1 MDQGQATA
9 ATVREAGAPPVRIG
23 VDGFNLAMPR
33 GTGVATYGRVLTQAL
48 AGMGHPVDV
57 LYGLPIGP
65 RTPALLREVI
75 FFDSLDQETARKRP
89 VPLTPRWTREALG
102 DLRPSTAIPVPIT
115 GRVLSE
121 GFRSRMPAF
130 DRILN
135 VWDLWAR
142 AERHFKR
149 WGRFMEVSIPD
160 PPAVMHWTYPL
171 PVLLRGARNIYTLHD
186 LVPLRMPYTTLDN
199 KRAYLRLIRGCLR
212 WGDHVCTV
220 SEASRRDIMDLF
232 GAPGGRVTNTYQS
245 AVPASP
251 SVDDAGLA
259 EWLAGLFGLQ
269 RDGYFLYFGALE
281 PKKNVGRLLE
291 AYLASGIQ
299 TPLAVVGGRAWKSEN
314 ELRLIQGAGG
324 QAGRGDAGFA
334 SSGRVRQYEYVPRPW
349 LAGLVRGA
357 RAVVF
362 PSLYEGFGLP
372 VLEAMQ
378 LGTPVI
384 TSTES
389 SLPEVAGD
397 AALLVN
403 PYDTGAIAGA
413 MRALDG
419 DPALR
424 GRLSA
429 AGLEQSARFAMPEYQ
444 ARLQGLYASVLAGPA
459 GMPIRECGAGRI
471 TAAAGRQHGDRL
483 PRGRDCRGPRP
494 GPARA

>member
-1 MDQGQATA
+1 MDQGQAAITQA
-9 ATVREAGAPPVRIG
+9 GQAGAAPFRIG

-75 FFDSLDQETARKRP
+75 FFDSLDQEGGRKP
-89 VPLTPRWTREALG
+89 PWVMTPRWAREALG
-102 DLRPSTAIPVPIT
+102 DLQPSAAIQIPVT

-121 GFRSRMPAF
+121 GFRSRMPAY

-135 VWDLWAR
+135 VWDLWGR

-149 WGRFMEVSIPD
+149 WGRFMSISIPD
-160 PPAVMHWTYPL
+160 PPAIMHWTYPL
-171 PVLLRGARNIYTLHD
+171 PVLLQGARNIYTLHD

-232 GAPGGRVTNTYQS
+232 GAPGDRVTNTYQS
-245 AVPASP
+245 AVPAALP
-251 SVDDAGLA
+251 VDDAGLG

-269 RDGYFLYFGALE
+269 RDGYFLFFGALE

-299 TPLAVVGGRAWKSEN
+299 TPLAVVGGRAWKSEG
-314 ELRLIQGAGG
+314 EMRLVQGANGG
-324 QAGRGDAGFA
+324 KGGDTGFA
-334 SSGRVRQYEYVPRPW
+334 SSGRVRQFEYMPRPW
-349 LAGLVRGA
+349 LTGLVRGA

-378 LGTPVI
+378 LGIPVI

-413 MRALDG
+413 MRALDS

-424 GRLSA
+424 ARLSA

-444 ARLQGLYASVLAGPA
+444 SRLQRLYASVLAGPP
-459 GMPIRECGAGRI
+459 GVPIVAPTR
-471 TAAAGRQHGDRL
+471 DR
-483 PRGRDCRGPRP
+483 
-494 GPARA
+494 

>member
-1 MDQGQATA
+1 MDQSVDQGADQRGDGGAGLGM
-9 ATVREAGAPPVRIG
+9 GAPMRVG

-48 AGMGHPVDV
+48 AGMGHKVDV

-65 RTPALLREVI
+65 RTPALLREVL
-75 FFDSLDQETARKRP
+75 FFDGLDQETARKRP
-89 VPLTPRWTREALG
+89 GIMTPRWAKEVLG
-102 DLRPSTAIPVPIT
+102 LAPTGAVPVPVT

-121 GFRSRMPAF
+121 GFRGRMPDY

-135 VWDLWAR
+135 VQDLWDR

-149 WGRFMEVSIPD
+149 WGRFLRVDIPD

-171 PVLLRGARNIYTLHD
+171 PVLLRGARNVYTMHD

-199 KRAYLRLIRGCLR
+199 KRAYTRLIRGCLR

-220 SEASRRDIMDLF
+220 SDASRRDIMDLF
-232 GAPGGRVTNTYQS
+232 GVPADRITNTFQS
-245 AVPASP
+245 AVPAP
-251 SVDDAGLA
+251 APVQTEA
-259 EWLAGLFGLQ
+259 ELDGWLHGLFGLR
-269 RDGYFLYFGALE
+269 RDGYFLFFGALE

-291 AYLASGIQ
+291 AYLASGLE
-299 TPLAVVGGRAWKSEN
+299 TPLVVIGGRAWKSQG
-314 ELRLIQGAGG
+314 ELRLIQAVPGG
-324 QAGRGDAGFA
+324 GGGVAPAH
-334 SSGRVRQYEYVPRPW
+334 RVRQFEYMPRAW
-349 LAGLVRGA
+349 LTALIRGA
-357 RAVVF
+357 RGVMF

-389 SLPEVAGD
+389 SLPEVAGT

-403 PYDTGAIAGA
+403 PYDTAAIAEA
-413 MRALDG
+413 MRVLDQ

-424 GRLSA
+424 ARLSA
-429 AGLEQSARFAMPEYQ
+429 AGLQQAGHFAMPEYQ
-444 ARLQGLYASVLAGPA
+444 ARLRTLYAAVLAGPA
-459 GMPIRECGAGRI
+459 GVPVVAPVRER
-471 TAAAGRQHGDRL
+471 
-483 PRGRDCRGPRP
+483 
-494 GPARA
+494 

>member
-1 MDQGQATA
+1 MDQGQAA
-9 ATVREAGAPPVRIG
+9 VAQAGQAGATPIRIG

-57 LYGLPIGP
+57 VYGLPIGP

-75 FFDSLDQETARKRP
+75 FFDSLDQEGGRKAP
-89 VPLTPRWTREALG
+89 WVMTPRWAREALG
-102 DLRPSTAIPVPIT
+102 DLQPSAAIQVPVT

-121 GFRSRMPAF
+121 GFRSRMPAY

-135 VWDLWAR
+135 VWDLWGR

-149 WGRFMEVSIPD
+149 WGRFMPISVPD
-160 PPAVMHWTYPL
+160 PPAIMHWTYPL
-171 PVLLRGARNIYTLHD
+171 PVQLQGARNVYTLHD

-232 GAPGGRVTNTYQS
+232 GAPGDRVTNTYQS
-245 AVPASP
+245 AVPAAP
-251 SVDDAGLA
+251 PVDDAGLG

-269 RDGYFLYFGALE
+269 RDGYFLFFGALE

-299 TPLAVVGGRAWKSEN
+299 TPLAVVGGRAWKSED
-314 ELRLIQGAGG
+314 EMRLVQGASGG
-324 QAGRGDAGFA
+324 KGGDAGFA
-334 SSGRVRQYEYVPRPW
+334 SSGRVRQFEYMPRSW
-349 LAGLVRGA
+349 LTGLVRGA

-389 SLPEVAGD
+389 SLPEVAGE

-419 DPALR
+419 DPTLR

-444 ARLQGLYASVLAGPA
+444 ARLRGLYASVLAGPA
-459 GMPIRECGAGRI
+459 GVPIVAP
-471 TAAAGRQHGDRL
+471 DR
-483 PRGRDCRGPRP
+483 DK
-494 GPARA
+494 

>member
-1 MDQGQATA
+1 MDQGQAAITQA
-9 ATVREAGAPPVRIG
+9 GQAGAAPVRIG

-57 LYGLPIGP
+57 VYGLPIGP
-65 RTPALLREVI
+65 RTPELLREVI
-75 FFDSLDQETARKRP
+75 FFDSLDQEGGRRP
-89 VPLTPRWTREALG
+89 PVIMTPRWAREAVG
-102 DLRPSTAIPVPIT
+102 DLQASAAIQVPVT

-121 GFRSRMPAF
+121 GFRSRMPAY

-135 VWDLWAR
+135 VWDLWGR

-149 WGRFMEVSIPD
+149 WGRFMPISIPD
-160 PPAVMHWTYPL
+160 PPAIMHWTYPL
-171 PVLLRGARNIYTLHD
+171 PVLLQGARNVYTLHD

-220 SEASRRDIMDLF
+220 SEASRQDIMDLF
-232 GAPGGRVTNTYQS
+232 GAPGDRVTNTYQS
-245 AVPASP
+245 AVPAVP
-251 SVDDAGLA
+251 PVDDAGLG

-269 RDGYFLYFGALE
+269 RDGYFLFFGALE

-299 TPLAVVGGRAWKSEN
+299 TPLAVVGGRAWKSEG
-314 ELRLIQGAGG
+314 EMRLVQGANGAKGG
-324 QAGRGDAGFA
+324 DSGFVA
-334 SSGRVRQYEYVPRPW
+334 SGRVRQFEYMPRSW
-349 LAGLVRGA
+349 LTGLVRGA

-389 SLPEVAGD
+389 SLPEVAGE

-413 MRALDG
+413 MRTLDG

-424 GRLSA
+424 GRLSK
-429 AGLEQSARFAMPEYQ
+429 AGLEQAARFAMPEYQ
-444 ARLQGLYASVLAGPA
+444 VRLRGLYASVLAGPA
-459 GMPIRECGAGRI
+459 GVPIVAPTR
-471 TAAAGRQHGDRL
+471 DR
-483 PRGRDCRGPRP
+483 
-494 GPARA
+494 

>member
-1 MDQGQATA
+1 MDQGQAAGATA
-9 ATVREAGAPPVRIG
+9 GQAGAPPTFRIG

-65 RTPALLREVI
+65 RTPALLSEVI
-75 FFDSLDQETARKRP
+75 FFDSLDQERGRKPPGILSAR
-89 VPLTPRWTREALG
+89 WAQEALG
-102 DLRPSTAIPVPIT
+102 DLWPRAATQVPIT

-121 GFRSRMPAF
+121 GFRGRMPSF

-135 VWDLWAR
+135 VPDLWGR

-149 WGRFMEVSIPD
+149 WGRFMRVRVPD

-171 PVLLRGARNIYTLHD
+171 PLRLEGARNVYTLHD

-232 GAPGGRVTNTYQS
+232 GAHGGRVTNTYQS
-245 AVPASP
+245 AVAASAP
-251 SVDDAGLA
+251 VEDTGLDA
-259 EWLAGLFGLQ
+259 WLTGLFGLQ
-269 RDGYFLYFGALE
+269 RDGYFLFFGALE

-291 AYLASGIQ
+291 AYLASGIA
-299 TPLAVVGGRAWKSEN
+299 TPLVVVGGRAWKSEG
-314 ELRLIQGAGG
+314 ELRLITGKDGVATTAG
-324 QAGRGDAGFA
+324 
-334 SSGRVRQYEYVPRPW
+334 VRQFEYMPRSW
-349 LAGLVRGA
+349 LTGLVRGA

-378 LGTPVI
+378 LGTPVV

-397 AALLVN
+397 AALLVD
-403 PYDTGAIAGA
+403 PYDAGAIAGA
-413 MRALDG
+413 MRALDT

-424 GRLSA
+424 ARLSA
-429 AGLEQSARFAMPEYQ
+429 AGVRQAARFALPRYQ
-444 ARLQGLYASVLAGPA
+444 ERLHALYASVLAGRA
-459 GMPIRECGAGRI
+459 GVPIVAPERGA
-471 TAAAGRQHGDRL
+471 
-483 PRGRDCRGPRP
+483 
-494 GPARA
+494 

>member
-1 MDQGQATA
+1 MDQGQAAITPA
-9 ATVREAGAPPVRIG
+9 RPAGAAPFRIG

-57 LYGLPIGP
+57 VYGLPIGP
-65 RTPALLREVI
+65 RTPELLREVI
-75 FFDSLDQETARKRP
+75 FFDSLDHEGGRKAP
-89 VPLTPRWTREALG
+89 WVMTPRWAREALG
-102 DLRPSTAIPVPIT
+102 DLQASAAIQVPVT

-121 GFRSRMPAF
+121 GFRSRMPAY

-135 VWDLWAR
+135 VWDLWGR
-142 AERHFKR
+142 AERHFRR
-149 WGRFMEVSIPD
+149 WGRFMPISIPD
-160 PPAVMHWTYPL
+160 PPAIMHWTYPL
-171 PVLLRGARNIYTLHD
+171 PVLLQGARNVYTLHD

-220 SEASRRDIMDLF
+220 SDASRRDIMDLF
-232 GAPGGRVTNTYQS
+232 GAPGDRVTNTYQS
-245 AVPASP
+245 AVPAAP
-251 SVDDAGLA
+251 PVDDAGLG

-269 RDGYFLYFGALE
+269 RDGYFLFFGALE

-299 TPLAVVGGRAWKSEN
+299 TPLAVVGGRAWKSEG
-314 ELRLIQGAGG
+314 EMRLVQGTNGG
-324 QAGRGDAGFA
+324 KGGDGGFA
-334 SSGRVRQYEYVPRPW
+334 SAERVRQFEYMPRSW

-389 SLPEVAGD
+389 SLPEVAGE

-424 GRLSA
+424 GRLSK
-429 AGLEQSARFAMPEYQ
+429 AGLEQAARFAMPEYQ

-459 GMPIRECGAGRI
+459 GVPIVAP
-471 TAAAGRQHGDRL
+471 DR
-483 PRGRDCRGPRP
+483 DK
-494 GPARA
+494 